1 MSISEGFVGMAPRI
15 KYTHFISSKAD
26 ILAGCI
32 GGFVGYFLHE
42 KKDSQHQEKPLV
54 ELVRRRV
61 ALEEHEEPQEHK

>member
-1 MSISEGFVGMAPRI
+1 MAPRI